1 MRVIGI
7 NGSPRKSK
15 NSATLLE
22 KALCGAEENGAETK
36 LYHLIDHTFSRCRSC
51 FACKRLG
58 GDSFGKCAV
67 RDDLAPILDD
77 ILNADGLIVSMPI
90 YFGDVPGM
98 VRNLMERLWFPGLL
112 YRKDGKLAYDK
123 TIKVGLIYTMNA
135 PDEQYYDALIASHKG
150 TFERF
155 FGETSV
161 LCATDTLQYDDY
173 SLYTGD
179 MFDPVHK
186 KERHQ
191 MVFPQDCEKAH
202 AMGVSLLL

>member
-58 GDSFGKCAV
+58 GASFGKCAV

-98 VRNLMERLWFPGLL
+98 VRNLMERL
-112 YRKDGKLAYDK
+112 
-123 TIKVGLIYTMNA
+123 
-135 PDEQYYDALIASHKG
+135 
-150 TFERF
+150 
-155 FGETSV
+155 
-161 LCATDTLQYDDY
+161 
-173 SLYTGD
+173 
-179 MFDPVHK
+179 
-186 KERHQ
+186 
-191 MVFPQDCEKAH
+191 
-202 AMGVSLLL
+202 